1 MPGEIEAGTS
11 LAFDPGSSLLLT
23 DLYELNMFAAYLDA
37 GMCGTAVF
45 ELFFRRLPP
54 ERNFLLAAGLES
66 VLAFLERARFT
77 PAELGWL
84 EASGRFS
91 RSVLDGL
98 AAFRF
103 TGEVYAPPEGTV
115 LFADEPVLGIA
126 APLPE
131 AQLLESRLINL
142 LHFQTLIASK
152 AVVSSS
158 WAWMK
163 EWAMVP

>member
-77 PAELGWL
+77 PAENKLWYQYL
-84 EASGRFS
+84 KK
-91 RSVLDGL
+91 
-98 AAFRF
+98 FRF
-103 TGEVYAPPEGTV
+103 
-115 LFADEPVLGIA
+115 PVLRQKPLDHFIA
-126 APLPE
+126 DFYCE
-131 AQLLESRLINL
+131 IKTC
-142 LHFQTLIASK
+142 H
-152 AVVSSS
+152 
-158 WAWMK
+158 
-163 EWAMVP
+163 